1 MRFWLGVLVGFYSQW
16 LWAADKPD
24 LMLLKT
30 YQDQQNIQGW
40 LVSEK
45 LDGVRGVWDGKT
57 LRSRQGNVI
66 HAPQDFLA
74 QLPPFALDGEL
85 WTQRSDFE
93 RVVSIVRQS
102 QPDKRWKDIQYHIF
116 EVPNQ
121 PGGLLERL
129 AVLQSYLQQHPA
141 TQIYILP
148 QTPLESFEALEPLL
162 QAVIAKGGEG
172 LVIRDGTVPY
182 QTGRLSSAL
191 KVKKYQDTECKITQI
206 LPGLG
211 QFTGQ
216 MGSVE
221 CEMMDG
227 KKIKIGSGFTHQ
239 QRREPPAVG
248 AIITFKYYGLTEYG
262 NPRFP
267 VFLRVRDEP

>member
-1 MRFWLGVLVGFYSQW
+1 MRFWLSFLIGLYSQFS
-16 LWAADKPD
+16 WAADKPE
-24 LMLLKT
+24 LMLLQT

-66 HAPQDFLA
+66 NAPQSFLE

-85 WTQRSDFE
+85 WAKRSDFE
-93 RVVSIVRQS
+93 SVVSIVRQS

-121 PGGLLERL
+121 AGGLLERL
-129 AVLQSYLQQHPA
+129 AVLQSYLQQHSAP
-141 TQIYILP
+141 QIHILP
-148 QTPLESFEALEPLL
+148 QIPLESVEALEPLL
-162 QAVIAKGGEG
+162 QAVIDKGGEG
-172 LVIRDGTVPY
+172 LVIRDGSVPY

-227 KKIKIGSGFTHQ
+227 KKIKIGSGFNHQ
-239 QRREPPAVG
+239 QRREPPAMG
-248 AIITFKYYGLTEYG
+248 TLITFKYYGLTEYG
-262 NPRFP
+262 KPRFP